1 MLPLRNDIDLL
12 PLVGSSA
19 QETEENEVELILSA
33 LKDVKS
39 KSGYGNI
46 HILVYAGAVYEV
58 ESVVKQRTKKAI
70 SDRAEKTRPKP

>member
-33 LKDVKS
+33 LKDGKS